1 MLSFIAGAR
10 TYKLEDR
17 NNLFDFFMMLLE
29 YCDKIVIPLFSSVL
43 NPIFMIAYYKSRQGV
58 KDSEQCSF
66 IYLFYF
72 FLSEAASDCSAI
84 IVKCSR

>member
-43 NPIFMIAYYKSRQGV
+43 NPIFMIAYYKSRQGARTRNSAV
-58 KDSEQCSF
+58 LF
-66 IYLFYF
+66 IYFIFFYQKQR
-72 FLSEAASDCSAI
+72 LIAQP
-84 IVKCSR
+84 